1 MDPQAFIYLGSRKGQ
16 SSDLE
21 ADENKAGRRLCHHC
35 SCSLSMRL
43 HSQSAK
49 DEMENLGLVF
59 GIGTSMVTHCR
70 TTRFV
75 LPSMR
80 YTIP

>member
-1 MDPQAFIYLGSRKGQ
+1 MDPQAFICLGSRKGQ

-59 GIGTSMVTHCR
+59 GLEQAWSHIAVNR
-70 TTRFV
+70 VQLV
-75 LPSMR
+75 LSCLV
-80 YTIP
+80 